1 MMFIRFTLVQAFV
14 FVSQMPQVVATPVR
28 SLVLMDIQETILL
41 SLEFYIS
48 RPLMRALSVTL
59 VPPVLPW
66 RSLSS

>member
-14 FVSQMPQVVATPVR
+14 FVSQMPQVVVTPVR

-59 VPPVLPW
+59 VPPVLP
-66 RSLSS
+66 